1 MNFEEKIKEFRALDA
16 NAKKEKLMAIFEYAK
31 DNIDFS
37 QTAIDYLTS
46 NEEPEELVME
56 NLYELIIQAIWL
68 AKDRIQWEY
77 EQKQEKSSQDLS
89 EKSSASQKLDQEEA
103 DKLLDLINF
112 I

>member
-1 MNFEEKIKEFRALDA
+1 MNFEEKINEFKALDA

-56 NLYELIIQAIWL
+56 NLYEFIVSAIL
-68 AKDRIQWEY
+68 EANDRIEK
-77 EQKQEKSSQDLS
+77 ENEKKRDEIKQLS
-89 EKSSASQKLDQEEA
+89 YKESESE
-103 DKLLDLINF
+103 
-112 I
+112 

>member
-1 MNFEEKIKEFRALDA
+1 MNFEEKINEFKALDA

-56 NLYELIIQAIWL
+56 NLYEFIVSAIL
-68 AKDRIQWEY
+68 EANDRIEK
-77 EQKQEKSSQDLS
+77 ENEKKRDEIKQLSYKEAESEEKD
-89 EKSSASQKLDQEEA
+89 AEEA
-103 DKLLDLINF
+103 DKLLDLINLL
-112 I
+112 